1 MDRWKRL
8 VVGVVLT
15 VPTIVLAPPG
25 SYSGNVE
32 DEGGSSENIIPMLVG
47 LTLIS
52 KGLIPFAMK
61 AYWSLRGMPYDIER
75 EHWAKDQFLNYDW
88 LWGFA
93 ILFILAAARGI
104 LR

>member
-8 VVGVVLT
+8 VVSVLLT
-15 VPTIVLAPPG
+15 APTIVLAPPG

-32 DEGGSSENIIPMLVG
+32 DEGSSENLIPMLVG
-47 LTLIS
+47 LALIS
-52 KGLIPFAMK
+52 KGLVPLLMK
-61 AYWSLRGMPYDIER
+61 AYYSFKGTPYDIEQQ
-75 EHWAKDQFLNYDW
+75 HWTKDQFLNYDW
-88 LWGFA
+88 LWGIA